1 SEMEA
6 LQKRVEAAEEKVEKA
21 APTLAERDKKIE
33 LLERRL
39 KAQESELNALRRTAG
54 RGAPAASG
62 QVKEIYERAAAGI
75 SAAKAELFKQ
85 PTPPP
90 DASAEAPEKPAP
102 NPAAL
107 RPKAP
112 RRGWEGRQD
121 TKIGALPE
129 QT

>member
-6 LQKRVEAAEEKVEKA
+6 LQKRVEAAEEKVQKA

-39 KAQESELNALRRTAG
+39 KAQESELNALRKTAG
-54 RGAPAASG
+54 RRSAAASG
-62 QVKEIYERAAAGI
+62 QVKEMYERAAAGI

-90 DASAEAPEKPAP
+90 GSGSAPEKPA
-102 NPAAL
+102 AA
-107 RPKAP
+107 
-112 RRGWEGRQD
+112 
-121 TKIGALPE
+121 GAAAAAE
-129 QT
+129 